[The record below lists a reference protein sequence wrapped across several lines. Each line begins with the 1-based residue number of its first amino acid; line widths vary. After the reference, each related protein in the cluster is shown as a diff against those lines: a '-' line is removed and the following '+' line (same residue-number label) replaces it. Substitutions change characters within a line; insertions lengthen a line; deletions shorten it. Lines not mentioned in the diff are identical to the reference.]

1 MKFFNFNYSKMS
13 NESLN
18 ITFFDI
24 NGEYNEEEATDKMKN
39 FQYIESPN
47 RIINQYIADN
57 FPTNISKNQKED
69 DFITKISFSQ
79 KLENNFL
86 VTINCDI
93 INNFSVS
100 HQDTFDSNGYI
111 IFCNLENN
119 STSEL
124 LDKIINYIYD
134 NCSIF
139 IKTYVVGVFQDHI
152 DEDKSYNKME
162 ELLKNINSEMEFE
175 YYEMFVGDK
184 TKYDEIKKM
193 HENAL
198 NMNEVFKNVFIQI
211 LKEKSPQL
219 VKINKENNKIDD
231 RSKVQCEIF

>member
-1 MKFFNFNYSKMS
+1 M
-13 NESLN
+13 
-18 ITFFDI
+18 
-24 NGEYNEEEATDKMKN
+24 
-39 FQYIESPN
+39 
-47 RIINQYIADN
+47 
-57 FPTNISKNQKED
+57 
-69 DFITKISFSQ
+69 
-79 KLENNFL
+79 
-86 VTINCDI
+86 
-93 INNFSVS
+93 
-100 HQDTFDSNGYI
+100 
-111 IFCNLENN
+111 
-119 STSEL
+119 
-124 LDKIINYIYD
+124 
-134 NCSIF
+134 
-139 IKTYVVGVFQDHI
+139 GVFQDHI
-152 DEDKSYNKME
+152 DEDKSYSKME